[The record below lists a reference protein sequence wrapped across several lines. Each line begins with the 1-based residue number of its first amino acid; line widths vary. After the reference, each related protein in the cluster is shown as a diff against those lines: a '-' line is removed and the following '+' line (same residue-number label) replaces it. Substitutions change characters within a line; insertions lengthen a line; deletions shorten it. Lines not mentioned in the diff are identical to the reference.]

1 MNIYESHELSK
12 NSVSLKRMIREVQV
26 MPKGVSIAPAHTPVV
41 LSQLQADKA
50 RATSI
55 LQRILDSQKVSVDVG
70 RTTKIS

>member
-1 MNIYESHELSK
+1 MNIYESPELSK

-26 MPKGVSIAPAHTPVV
+26 MPKGVSIAPAHSQTV
-41 LSQLQADKA
+41 LFQLQADKA
-50 RATSI
+50 RATNI